1 MITTNTAD
9 LFIQYGKSILF
20 KELTTWVSLKF
31 NMPTTVASSQ
41 LCYGDC
47 DSHYWENINFYI
59 KNFDTLFSV
68 NIGTDNGQNINDTVI
83 FIETNIY
90 KGYNKYNV
98 YVETDDIE
106 NWKYLVK
113 EFYRKLSKELKT
125 L

>member
-9 LFIQYGKSILF
+9 LFIQYGKSVLL

-31 NMPTTVASSQ
+31 NMPTTVVSSQ

-47 DSHYWENINFYI
+47 DSYYWENINFYI

>member
-9 LFIQYGKSILF
+9 LFIQYGKSVLF

-31 NMPTTVASSQ
+31 NMPTTVVSSQ

-106 NWKYLVK
+106 NWKYLVE